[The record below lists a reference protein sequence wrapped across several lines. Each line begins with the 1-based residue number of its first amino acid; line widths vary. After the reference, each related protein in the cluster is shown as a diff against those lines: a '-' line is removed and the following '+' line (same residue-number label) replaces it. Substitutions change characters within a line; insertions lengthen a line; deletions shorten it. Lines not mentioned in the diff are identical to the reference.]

1 MLKPSDQTVDDQK
14 IRAPVTFQ
22 QCLRPHMMRFA
33 LELTVLEIH
42 LDKPAIDLHKRSPV
56 GGAVGDGGAAAGS

>member
-1 MLKPSDQTVDDQK
+1 
-14 IRAPVTFQ
+14 
-22 QCLRPHMMRFA
+22 MMRFA